1 MIAGATRIGV
11 QLARRLEDDGL
22 PVTLIESNRADAEAA
37 AAELDATTVI
47 HGSATDREL
56 LTEEG
61 ADRAEGFVACMENHE
76 ENVVACLLARN
87 LGAGHTFALVDN
99 PALASLIADLG
110 IDAVISPRLLSVGL
124 ALHFART
131 GHVKKV
137 AALLDD
143 AVEAFEAEIPETS
156 RLARK
161 PLAELGLPRGMLI
174 AAVRRGERVLVPGG
188 SDRVEPG
195 ERVLIVTSTE
205 LASRI
210 DGILER

>member
-1 MIAGATRIGV
+1 
-11 QLARRLEDDGL
+11 
-22 PVTLIESNRADAEAA
+22 
-37 AAELDATTVI
+37 
-47 HGSATDREL
+47 
-56 LTEEG
+56 
-61 ADRAEGFVACMENHE
+61 MENHE

-143 AVEAFEAEIPETS
+143 AVEAFEAEIPATS
-156 RLARK
+156 RLVKK

-195 ERVLIVTSTE
+195 ERVLIVTSAE
-205 LASRI
+205 LAPRI
-210 DGILER
+210 DSILER